1 MKTKITVTLISV
13 YLFLAAFSL
22 VYSTFAAPVSVPELI
37 PTVTVTETAPKEKFF
52 TVRSLGGRVAVEDED
67 GNIVLSTSTR
77 VAILPET
84 DREQL
89 ENGIRAKNPR
99 EVKRIL
105 EDLCS

>member
-1 MKTKITVTLISV
+1 MRRFYEDKNNGNTDFGS
-13 YLFLAAFSL
+13 
-22 VYSTFAAPVSVPELI
+22 
-37 PTVTVTETAPKEKFF
+37 VTETAPKEKFF